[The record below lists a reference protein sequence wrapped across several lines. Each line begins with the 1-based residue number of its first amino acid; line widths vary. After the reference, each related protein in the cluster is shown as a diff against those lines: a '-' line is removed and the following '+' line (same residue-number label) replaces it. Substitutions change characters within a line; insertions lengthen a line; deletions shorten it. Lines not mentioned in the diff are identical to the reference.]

1 MKSTCLLI
9 SYVFILLTASE
20 FLPPLSLA
28 TAETLSD
35 IDQEIQT
42 NQAIVTD
49 RGGLDAYNIY
59 AGVTTSRLDR
69 KISILQDADI
79 HPRFYQT
86 GAGVTDYTNFYSFTS
101 RPGVTDTSLALVT
114 PNSTL
119 RLYRRGNSG
128 YQEALGYLGSWWGD
142 QYRGIQEARDEQAI
156 LAAWGSDL
164 QRIYV
169 IDVPAGNTLIG
180 GLASPMEKDGEYRQG
195 GAYQYYYRGAPSN
208 WLVYALYAPD
218 YLKSYSGAVVGAQRV
233 GRSIATDLGVH
244 LDQTRY
250 GSQSHH
256 ADAGA
261 GQEAEGELWMRG
273 FGDNIDYDEKDG
285 SSVDAHTAG
294 MSMGWQRMLEGNK
307 PGGQSRSYW
316 GVMFGI
322 GDNFQEYETSAVEN
336 SAKATVGGIYGLYVS
351 NPESPRAW
359 YGSCSLLHGGLRLN
373 NTVPGELGYG
383 LSQDYDGDITVLT
396 VQNGIVFRKQNGW
409 SIEPHQQFSYTKIGM
424 SDFNDNL
431 GARVSLKQGD
441 SLWGRFGVEVR
452 KVIENAPDNQ
462 VSVWTKISCIH
473 NFFNRNEV
481 SVAGDTAASELDQN
495 SYVLAIGT
503 DFKLNQRLSLQGQVA
518 EVFDGENGVQGN
530 LSLKYNW

>member
-1 MKSTCLLI
+1 MKSTCLFASKVAFLLAEL
-9 SYVFILLTASE
+9 VFLM
-20 FLPPLSLA
+20 PLSPA

-59 AGVTTSRLDR
+59 QGVTTSRLDR
-69 KISILQDADI
+69 KINILEDADI

-101 RPGVTDTSLALVT
+101 RPGVTDTSLSLVT
-114 PNSTL
+114 PGSTL
-119 RLYRRGNSG
+119 RLYRRGSSG

-142 QYRGIQEARDEQAI
+142 RYRGIREARDEQAI

-169 IDVPAGNTLIG
+169 IDLPAGNTLVG

-195 GAYQYYYRGAPSN
+195 GAYQYYYRGASTD

-218 YLKSYSGAVVGAQRV
+218 YLQSYSGAVVGAQRV
-233 GRSIATDLGVH
+233 GRSIATDLGAH

-250 GSQSHH
+250 GAKSHNTG
-256 ADAGA
+256 AGA
-261 GQEAEGELWMRG
+261 EQATGGELWMRG
-273 FGDNIDYDEKDG
+273 FGDSIDYDEKDG
-285 SSVDAHTAG
+285 GSVDAHTAG
-294 MSMGWQRMLEGNK
+294 MSMGWQRMLGGNQS
-307 PGGQSRSYW
+307 GAQSRSYL
-316 GVMFGI
+316 GVMFGM
-322 GDNFQEYETSAVEN
+322 GDNVQEYETSGVEN
-336 SAKATVGGIYGLYVS
+336 RARAMVGGIYGLYVN
-351 NPESPRAW
+351 NPESPHSW
-359 YGSCSLLHGGLRLN
+359 YGSCSVLHGRLSLD

-383 LSQDYDGDITVLT
+383 LRQDYDGNITVLT
-396 VQNGIVFRKQNGW
+396 VQNGIAFRMQNGW
-409 SIEPHQQFSYTKIGM
+409 SIEPHQQFSSTKVGM

-431 GARVSLKQGD
+431 GARVSLKQGE

-452 KVIENAPDNQ
+452 KVIENVPDSH
-462 VSVWTKISCIH
+462 VSVWTKISYIH
-473 NFFNRNEV
+473 DFFNRNEV
-481 SVAGDTAASELDQN
+481 SVAGDTAASELEQN
-495 SYVLAIGT
+495 SYILAIGT

-530 LSLKYNW
+530 LALKYAW